1 MADMNMTALLKE
13 GEAESLRR
21 QKTVQWRLRVLVWAA
36 AAVTIGVLVALIAA
50 SLLMGIPKL

>member
-21 QKTVQWRLRVLVWAA
+21 QKTVQWILRVLVWAA
-36 AAVTIGVLVALIAA
+36 AAITIGRHINT
-50 SLLMGIPKL
+50 SHNHGENTKNII

>member
-21 QKTVQWRLRVLVWAA
+21 QKTVQ
-36 AAVTIGVLVALIAA
+36 IGRAHV
-50 SLLMGIPKL
+50 